1 MKQYLK
7 RLWLTILNKDI
18 LYTEYGLPKR
28 DGGVEELRRMQ
39 IEHESLLHTICELT
53 RIVDTK
59 RPVLK
64 DFDTALQTVMTTSA
78 EYGKLME
85 TLRELGIPT
94 VTTPKKT
101 PADTVTAMRTHYQG
115 RLDEMLQKSSAATIL
130 NKREVSRLNV
140 RINTLK
146 NTIRDLETMVS
157 KKGSAAKPIVTGRGK
172 KLPCSIVK
180 IVVKQLK
187 TNSPREVSLSTGVSL
202 RTVNDIAKGRSYQDC
217 L

>member
-28 DGGVEELRRMQ
+28 DGGIEELRRIQ
-39 IEHESLLHTICELT
+39 IEHESLLHAIYELT

-78 EYGKLME
+78 EYDKLME
-85 TLRELGIPT
+85 TLRGLDIPT
-94 VTTPKKT
+94 ITIPKKT
-101 PADTVTAMRTHYQG
+101 PADAVSAVRAHYQG
-115 RLDEMLQKSSAATIL
+115 RVDEMLQKSSAATIL
-130 NKREVSRLNV
+130 NKREVSRLNA

-157 KKGSAAKPIVTGRGK
+157 KKGSTVKPIVTGRGK
-172 KLPCSIVK
+172 KLPCAIVK
-180 IVVKQLK
+180 NVVKQLK
-187 TNSPREVSLSTGVSL
+187 TNSPQEVSLSTGVSL